1 MDWAYVPGTGLPINF
16 TAPDIREI
24 DGWLYTGGSSREVES
39 IYRTKDPLSGEWELV
54 SRPFEFWDPNFFQ
67 DDDGRVYFYW
77 GCSNEDPIWGVEMD
91 KETMQ
96 PIGERK
102 VLIEGRP
109 DIHGWERL
117 GTDNDNNQ
125 GFTFPEEKE
134 ALPLTDVR
142 PWTEGPW
149 MTKHDGR
156 YYLQFAAPG
165 TEFNCYSD
173 GVYVGGSPLG
183 PFTYGED
190 NPLSTKPGGFIPGSG
205 HGSTI
210 QDKQGNWWH
219 ISTMIVAVNE
229 AFERRVGLFPTGFD
243 PDGVMFCNM
252 NYSDYPIRLPDTKI
266 DDPWTDCFP
275 GWMLLSFRKPVTV
288 SSECVGHAKENI
300 VDESIRTYWAAGT
313 RAEGEQITVDLE
325 SVQDVRA
332 VQINFADHN
341 LGALFTVPRLSAE
354 RHEPGGVG
362 GPENPV
368 VAGRI
373 GRRYPVGDTL
383 RQAPGEF
390 RTVARPGVL

>member
-1 MDWAYVPGTGLPINF
+1 MGDPSLILFKERYYLFPSAQGFYHSDDMVDWTYVPGSGLPINF

-24 DGWLYTGGSSREVES
+24 DGWLYTGGSSRDVES

-54 SRPFEFWDPNFFQ
+54 SQPFAFWDPNFFQ

-96 PIGERK
+96 PIGARK

-173 GVYVGGSPLG
+173 GVYVGDAPLG
-183 PFTYGED
+183 TFHVRRRQSAVHQTRRIHSGIRAREHDTGQTGE
-190 NPLSTKPGGFIPGSG
+190 LVA
-205 HGSTI
+205 
-210 QDKQGNWWH
+210 H
-219 ISTMIVAVNE
+219 INDDRCR
-229 AFERRVGLFPTGFD
+229 ER
-243 PDGVMFCNM
+243 GV
-252 NYSDYPIRLPDTKI
+252 
-266 DDPWTDCFP
+266 
-275 GWMLLSFRKPVTV
+275 
-288 SSECVGHAKENI
+288 
-300 VDESIRTYWAAGT
+300 
-313 RAEGEQITVDLE
+313 
-325 SVQDVRA
+325 
-332 VQINFADHN
+332 
-341 LGALFTVPRLSAE
+341 
-354 RHEPGGVG
+354 
-362 GPENPV
+362 
-368 VAGRI
+368 
-373 GRRYPVGDTL
+373 
-383 RQAPGEF
+383 
-390 RTVARPGVL
+390 